1 MWQCSKG
8 LQFTDCST
16 SSSSRRMS
24 DRWTGD
30 EIVSRNRLFLAISR
44 SSSFMAIKRQARI
57 SSLNVDLF
65 LFEACSSVAKV
76 DFPPTQPF
84 LSGSHRHKFLPNIP
98 QQILDRSKTGRDV
111 FLQSC
116 PSYSFGAAEKEAKC
130 SMSSEFVAK
139 KHFQACSWK
148 RKRYVIGRP

>member
-1 MWQCSKG
+1 MFQG
-8 LQFTDCST
+8 PPVHR

-65 LFEACSSVAKV
+65 LFEVLFKCRQSRLSANKAV
-76 DFPPTQPF
+76 
-84 LSGSHRHKFLPNIP
+84 LSGSHRYKFLPKIP

-139 KHFQACSWK
+139 KHFQACSWN
-148 RKRYVIGRP
+148 RKRYVTGRP